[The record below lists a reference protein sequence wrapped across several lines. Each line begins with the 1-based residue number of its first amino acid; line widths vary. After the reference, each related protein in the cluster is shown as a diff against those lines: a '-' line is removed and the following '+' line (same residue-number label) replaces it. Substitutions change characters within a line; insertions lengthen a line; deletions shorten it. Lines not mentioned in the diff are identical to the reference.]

1 MYVDLDR
8 EFSPISC
15 QDVKS
20 DELELRTGLGLR
32 NGDKWPDLLK
42 QHRVVIL
49 SAAGSGKTV
58 EIQNICRV
66 LRGDDKPAFFL
77 RLEHLA
83 SDWETAFELGTSSE
97 FESARSNQSECWV
110 FLDSVDEAR
119 LSGPKDFEL
128 AIRHVASK
136 LRGNTKNSHVFLTG
150 RVSAWR
156 PDIDLQFITEKL
168 PSEESPREE
177 AETGAMGLDHA
188 DGRVAIDGKAP
199 KFYALGD
206 LTDRQIAKYA
216 SAKGVSDYEA
226 LVAEID
232 RCDARSL
239 AGRPQDLDDIIE
251 FWKDESRLGSRLE
264 LVQASCKRNLKERD
278 PDRAERDP
286 LTPEKA
292 LSGAKRL
299 AAAVSLTRRTRI
311 VIPGKRPYGDD
322 CVRVADVLTDWNES
336 ECAALLGRPI
346 YEPETYGYVR
356 FHHREVL
363 EYLAAQWFLG
373 LLTVGNSRRAVEA
386 LFFVDQ
392 YGIEVLVP
400 KLRPLL
406 PWLALSDERV
416 RDRIVSGSPEVL
428 FEGGDPSQLP
438 APTRMTLLTH
448 VCERYASE
456 ETGSLSVDLA
466 SVQRLS
472 RPDMAGTV
480 RSLFERF
487 GQLAEIQNLLLRMIE
502 LGRLDSCFDLAE
514 SYALNEELDV
524 HSRMAAIRAVAANG
538 SQPQIDGVAS
548 ILFSQ
553 DSIRDRRL
561 LSDAI
566 TAFGSRSV
574 SADDLLEVLPRV
586 ARVGEYEGSGLTRSV
601 GAYLSGCRIMEV
613 ERLLVG
619 IHVCLKIPPL
629 VERRQLELSEEYSW
643 MLGLATEACERLVVE
658 RHPSALGKSALSTM
672 SLASISGHYHG
683 RNEQARLRTLVRQW
697 PELNL
702 ALFWFDVED
711 ARRALHADHGERL
724 KDWWRMRAFRDYW
737 AFTPEDFDTV
747 LQQSNERSFIDDRL
761 VALSLAFHLYVEASR
776 PRRWRDQLKRS
787 VAADIELK
795 TRLHELFHPPAQRA
809 MWKRQDAGFKRR
821 QKKMATRRAENDA
834 AWKATLPRQLD
845 RLRDCSMIRDGK
857 VWTAQSYLL
866 DRMRELDPSHNRW
879 AQGNWRDL
887 EGDQSPAVAEAFRDG
902 LLCYWHGYCPVLASE
917 AGATSGQVSGL
928 LILGLSGLQIEASE
942 TESWPNRLSVAEA
955 EQAGHYLF
963 HELNGFPDWFKELYD
978 GFPDTVSGL
987 VVAEIGW
994 DLFKNKTTGVP
1005 NYVLSDIAPHVDWL
1019 SREISEDVYGLLQQD
1034 DPTHVSNLVC
1044 AVSIVLADPAL
1055 SDERVGRL
1063 AEDRIGATS
1072 RTEVKTVW
1080 YAAWMSAR
1088 PADALPHIDN
1098 YLSGL
1103 GADEAVEFTVRFLNH
1118 LYSDARVRGVSSR
1131 AKHKETGWLLALY
1144 LLMLQYIRV
1153 EDDIDRPAGRVY
1165 SPTARDEAQT
1175 ARSRIFAELKNIPG
1189 KKTFL
1194 ALWEIAERHPD
1205 SEAKIWIR
1213 QAARERAELDADARV
1228 WRPDEFV
1235 DFASNC
1241 ERTPVDHRQ
1250 LYDLVVGRL
1259 EDVRTDLEDGDASV
1273 ASLVRRIS
1281 VETELRNYFGHWLRE
1296 HARGRY
1302 DVPQEEELAD
1312 AKRPDIRVHCSSFDA
1327 PVPIELKIADNWGG
1341 PSLFERLQ
1349 NQLCGDYLRDSRSHS
1364 GVFMLTYGGDKSWWQ
1379 HPEDG
1384 RRLSFGEL
1392 VDELQRF
1399 ASGLIQRLE
1408 VVENIRVI
1416 GIDLTRRTRAKPL
1429 SERQKPN

>member
-136 LRGNTKNSHVFLTG
+136 LRGNTKNSHVLLTG

-177 AETGAMGLDHA
+177 AETDAMGLDHA

-199 KFYALGD
+199 KFYALGN

-311 VIPGKRPYGDD
+311 VIPGKRPHGDD

-438 APTRMTLLTH
+438 ARH
-448 VCERYASE
+448 C
-456 ETGSLSVDLA
+456 
-466 SVQRLS
+466 Q
-472 RPDMAGTV
+472 
-480 RSLFERF
+480 
-487 GQLAEIQNLLLRMIE
+487 
-502 LGRLDSCFDLAE
+502 
-514 SYALNEELDV
+514 LNE
-524 HSRMAAIRAVAANG
+524 
-538 SQPQIDGVAS
+538 
-548 ILFSQ
+548 
-553 DSIRDRRL
+553 
-561 LSDAI
+561 
-566 TAFGSRSV
+566 
-574 SADDLLEVLPRV
+574 
-586 ARVGEYEGSGLTRSV
+586 SG
-601 GAYLSGCRIMEV
+601 
-613 ERLLVG
+613 
-619 IHVCLKIPPL
+619 
-629 VERRQLELSEEYSW
+629 
-643 MLGLATEACERLVVE
+643 
-658 RHPSALGKSALSTM
+658 
-672 SLASISGHYHG
+672 
-683 RNEQARLRTLVRQW
+683 
-697 PELNL
+697 PE
-702 ALFWFDVED
+702 
-711 ARRALHADHGERL
+711 
-724 KDWWRMRAFRDYW
+724 
-737 AFTPEDFDTV
+737 
-747 LQQSNERSFIDDRL
+747 
-761 VALSLAFHLYVEASR
+761 
-776 PRRWRDQLKRS
+776 
-787 VAADIELK
+787 
-795 TRLHELFHPPAQRA
+795 
-809 MWKRQDAGFKRR
+809 
-821 QKKMATRRAENDA
+821 
-834 AWKATLPRQLD
+834 
-845 RLRDCSMIRDGK
+845 
-857 VWTAQSYLL
+857 
-866 DRMRELDPSHNRW
+866 
-879 AQGNWRDL
+879 
-887 EGDQSPAVAEAFRDG
+887 
-902 LLCYWHGYCPVLASE
+902 
-917 AGATSGQVSGL
+917 
-928 LILGLSGLQIEASE
+928 
-942 TESWPNRLSVAEA
+942 
-955 EQAGHYLF
+955 
-963 HELNGFPDWFKELYD
+963 
-978 GFPDTVSGL
+978 
-987 VVAEIGW
+987 
-994 DLFKNKTTGVP
+994 
-1005 NYVLSDIAPHVDWL
+1005 
-1019 SREISEDVYGLLQQD
+1019 
-1034 DPTHVSNLVC
+1034 
-1044 AVSIVLADPAL
+1044 
-1055 SDERVGRL
+1055 
-1063 AEDRIGATS
+1063 
-1072 RTEVKTVW
+1072 
-1080 YAAWMSAR
+1080 
-1088 PADALPHIDN
+1088 
-1098 YLSGL
+1098 
-1103 GADEAVEFTVRFLNH
+1103 
-1118 LYSDARVRGVSSR
+1118 
-1131 AKHKETGWLLALY
+1131 
-1144 LLMLQYIRV
+1144 
-1153 EDDIDRPAGRVY
+1153 
-1165 SPTARDEAQT
+1165 
-1175 ARSRIFAELKNIPG
+1175 
-1189 KKTFL
+1189 
-1194 ALWEIAERHPD
+1194 
-1205 SEAKIWIR
+1205 
-1213 QAARERAELDADARV
+1213 
-1228 WRPDEFV
+1228 
-1235 DFASNC
+1235 
-1241 ERTPVDHRQ
+1241 
-1250 LYDLVVGRL
+1250 
-1259 EDVRTDLEDGDASV
+1259 
-1273 ASLVRRIS
+1273 
-1281 VETELRNYFGHWLRE
+1281 
-1296 HARGRY
+1296 
-1302 DVPQEEELAD
+1302 
-1312 AKRPDIRVHCSSFDA
+1312 
-1327 PVPIELKIADNWGG
+1327 
-1341 PSLFERLQ
+1341 
-1349 NQLCGDYLRDSRSHS
+1349 
-1364 GVFMLTYGGDKSWWQ
+1364 
-1379 HPEDG
+1379 
-1384 RRLSFGEL
+1384 
-1392 VDELQRF
+1392 
-1399 ASGLIQRLE
+1399 
-1408 VVENIRVI
+1408 
-1416 GIDLTRRTRAKPL
+1416 
-1429 SERQKPN
+1429 